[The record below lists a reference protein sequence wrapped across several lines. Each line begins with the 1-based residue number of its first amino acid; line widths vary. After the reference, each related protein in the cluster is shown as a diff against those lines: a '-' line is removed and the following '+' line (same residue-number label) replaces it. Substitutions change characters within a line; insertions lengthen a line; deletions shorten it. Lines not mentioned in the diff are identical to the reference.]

1 MPITRREWVAGAA
14 AFPFVPGPRRAA
26 RKTNVVFFLTDDHG
40 AWAMSP
46 GGCAGM
52 HTPSLAA
59 LARDGARFERAYAAT
74 PVCSPSRL
82 TYLTGRLPSSH
93 GVHDALV
100 IQDLVG
106 PNRKRFLQGQVTY
119 SELLAGNGYTVGLSG
134 KWHMGDD
141 ENPHAGFSYWCTIPG
156 GGSTYRDPEFI
167 QNGARVK
174 TKGFKTDLVT
184 DFALEFIHANRD
196 RPFFLYVPFFAP
208 HTPFGY
214 QPEAYR
220 RPYADSSFGCF
231 PEGPRHPQRRWS
243 FDRFHGNRETKLAYS
258 ALVTGADH
266 NIGRVLKRLEEL
278 GLREDTLVI
287 FSADQGWNAG
297 HHGVWGKGNA
307 TIPFNMYEESIRVP
321 LIWNHPGRIAAG
333 QVLSPMVS
341 SYDFFPTILDYLDIS
356 AVPDPTRVGRSYAGY
371 LRGVPPEA
379 RAELFFEYCYTR
391 AIRTGNLKYVERGDD
406 WPSELFDVEADP
418 GETVNVIGDR
428 SRREDLAELRGKL
441 RSFFGRIGAPPV
453 NEWRSTTRQTILVDS
468 GYYDGWSVRAP
479 GQAGTQPRER

>member
-1 MPITRREWVAGAA
+1 MPITRREWLAGATA
-14 AFPFVPGPRRAA
+14 LPFVQSQRRAA
-26 RKTNVVFFLTDDHG
+26 PKPNVVFFLTDDHG

-46 GGCAGM
+46 GGCAEM
-52 HTPSLAA
+52 HTPNLAA
-59 LARDGARFERAYAAT
+59 LARGGARFERAYAAT
-74 PVCSPSRL
+74 PVCSPSRV
-82 TYLTGRLPSSH
+82 TYLTGKLPSSH
-93 GVHDALV
+93 SVHDALV

-106 PNRKRFLQGQVTY
+106 PNRKRFLEGQVTY
-119 SELLAGNGYTVGLSG
+119 SDLLARNGYTVGLSG

-156 GGSTYRDPEFI
+156 GGSTYRNPEFI
-167 QNGARVK
+167 KNGARVK
-174 TKGFKTDLVT
+174 TNGFKTDLVT
-184 DFALEFIHANRD
+184 DFALEFIDANKN

-208 HTPFGY
+208 HTPFDY
-214 QPEAYR
+214 QPEVYR
-220 RPYADSSFGCF
+220 RPYADSPFSCF

-243 FDRFHGNRETKLAYS
+243 FDRFHSNSETKRAYS

-321 LIWNHPGRIAAG
+321 LIWNHPGRISAG
-333 QVLSPMVS
+333 QVLPPMVS
-341 SYDFFPTILDYLDIS
+341 SYDFFPTILDYLVVS
-356 AVPDPTRVGRSYAGY
+356 APPELKRVGHSYAGY
-371 LRGVPPEA
+371 LRGIPPQP
-379 RAELFFEYCYTR
+379 RTELYFEYCYVR

-406 WPSELFDVEADP
+406 WPSELFNLEADP

-428 SRREDLAELRGKL
+428 SYRKDLAGLRDKL
-441 RSFFGRIGAPPV
+441 RSFFGRIGAPPID
-453 NEWRSTTRQTILVDS
+453 EWRSTTRQTILVDS
-468 GYYDGWSVRAP
+468 GYYDGWSRRP
-479 GQAGTQPRER
+479 LTR